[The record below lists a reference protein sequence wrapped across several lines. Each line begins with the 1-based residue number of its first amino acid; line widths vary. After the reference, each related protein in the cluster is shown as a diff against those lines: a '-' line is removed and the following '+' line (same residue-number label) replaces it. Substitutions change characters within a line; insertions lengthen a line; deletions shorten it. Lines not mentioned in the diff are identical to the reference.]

1 MLRGLGRLE
10 VFPGDDVGARNKL
23 KRFLDIER
31 PSRLRDHASAARAL
45 APLRGNRLLP
55 PAAPTRWPKPA

>member
-23 KRFLDIER
+23 KAFLGLDGEFDYER
-31 PSRLRDHASAARAL
+31 GRGGRLALGTTCARS
-45 APLRGNRLLP
+45 PIIY
-55 PAAPTRWPKPA
+55 KS